1 MDKLRWVSTTIL
13 AVQRGNQ
20 AVIMGDGQVSLGST
34 VFKGNARKVRK
45 LGENVLCGFAGK
57 L

>member
-34 VFKGNARKVRK
+34 VFKGNAKKVRK

-57 L
+57 G